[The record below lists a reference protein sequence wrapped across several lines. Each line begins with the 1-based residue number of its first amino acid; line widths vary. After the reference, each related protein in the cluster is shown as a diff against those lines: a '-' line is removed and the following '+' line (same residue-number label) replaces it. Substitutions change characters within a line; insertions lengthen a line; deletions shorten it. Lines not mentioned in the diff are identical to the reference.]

1 MSKAVKIELY
11 KMMVKPVAA
20 YDSKTWAVTE
30 MGMKRLGTWERKI
43 LRRLYGPVVE
53 QGMWSIRTNE
63 ELRELYKHIDT
74 VEDTRKDWN
83 GLDI

>member
-1 MSKAVKIELY
+1 MSKAVKIEIH
-11 KMMVKPVAA
+11 KMMVKPVAV

-43 LRRLYGPVVE
+43 LRLYGPVVE

-63 ELRELYKHIDT
+63 ELRELYRHIDI
-74 VEDTRKDWN
+74 VADTREDWT